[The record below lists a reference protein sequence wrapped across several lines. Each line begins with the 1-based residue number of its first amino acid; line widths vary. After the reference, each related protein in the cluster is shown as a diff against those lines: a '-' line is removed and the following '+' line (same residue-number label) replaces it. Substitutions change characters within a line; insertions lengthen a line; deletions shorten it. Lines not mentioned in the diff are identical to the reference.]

1 MVKNGIYSKWLIKGL
16 DGFCYGS
23 DKVFYKL
30 PFKSGKNY
38 YGIKAIKKQ
47 YPNRYRINQKEWIS
61 EKQLKS
67 RIYLNP
73 KPELLIESKNDF
85 PF

>member
-1 MVKNGIYSKWLIKGL
+1 MVENGIYSKWLIKGL
-16 DGFCYGS
+16 EGFCFGS

-30 PFKSGKNY
+30 PFKNGKNH

-47 YPNRYRINQKEWIS
+47 HPNRYRINQKKWLS
-61 EKQLKS
+61 EKQLKD

-73 KPELLIESKNDF
+73 NPELIINSLNDC

>member
-1 MVKNGIYSKWLIKGL
+1 MVKSGIYSKWLIKGL
-16 DGFCYGS
+16 EGFCFGS

-30 PFKSGKNY
+30 PFSSGKNH
-38 YGIKAIKKQ
+38 YGLKAIKKQ
-47 YPNRYRINQKEWIS
+47 YPNRYRINQKKWIS
-61 EKQLKS
+61 ENQLKD

-73 KPELLIESKNDF
+73 NPELIIENKSDC